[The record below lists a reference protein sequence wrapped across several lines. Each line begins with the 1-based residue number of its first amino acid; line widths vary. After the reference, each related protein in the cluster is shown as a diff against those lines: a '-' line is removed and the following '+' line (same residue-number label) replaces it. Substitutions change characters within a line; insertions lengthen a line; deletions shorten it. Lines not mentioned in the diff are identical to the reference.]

1 MCDEMNGG
9 PLADL
14 ARQLLEDELR
24 KEWMDDVRDAYRHA
38 QARPEPIYPADA
50 GRGLDDARYY
60 GRRLCD

>member
-24 KEWMDDVRDAYRHA
+24 SERMDDIRDAYRHT
-38 QARPEPIYPADA
+38 QARPEPVYLADA
-50 GRGLDDARYY
+50 GRDDGDSRYY
-60 GRRLCD
+60 GRRILG